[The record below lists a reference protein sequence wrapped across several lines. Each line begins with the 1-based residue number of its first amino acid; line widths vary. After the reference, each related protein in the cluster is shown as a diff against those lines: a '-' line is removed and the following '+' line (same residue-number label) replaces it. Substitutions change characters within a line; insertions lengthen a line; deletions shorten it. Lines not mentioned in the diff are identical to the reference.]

1 MKKITLFTLLVLL
14 AGLLF
19 AADGRFVYPLVHVKD
34 GDAQH
39 ITAENDQILVHNNRQ
54 LWIYTLFNPLQPR
67 MEASY
72 ISTHKVEDV
81 NLQGNSYIYVSSQE
95 AGMMLA
101 PVDSLSQYGRIYFTN
116 TLIGDKVRREGA
128 TLYIADRYRGIDI
141 INVGRG
147 GSYDF
152 LGNFSEKWGI
162 RDFDAEYPYIYAL
175 NDFGF
180 VMIDVSDLSYPIGLS
195 TYYQLS
201 DATMLVKDG
210 DYVYIG
216 AGQDLFVL
224 SVRDVDNPMMISQYR
239 LPNEIQ
245 AMKIKDKRLFLALGR
260 GGIKILD
267 ISVANQMRDINTFY
281 PPGAA
286 VDVAL
291 YDDYIFV
298 AVGKDGWVIYE
309 YR

>member
-1 MKKITLFTLLVLL
+1 MKKLTAILLLMLL
-14 AGLLF
+14 LSSLMGAES
-19 AADGRFVYPLVHVKD
+19 RFVYPVVAVPD
-34 GDAQH
+34 VDAQK
-39 ITAENDQILVHNNRQ
+39 ITAENDQVLIHNSRQ
-54 LWIYTLFNPLQPR
+54 LWVYTLFNMYRPR
-67 MEASY
+67 LETSY

-81 NLQGNSYIYVSSQE
+81 NLLGNSYIYASSQE
-95 AGMMLA
+95 AGMALS

-116 TLIGDKVRREGA
+116 TLIGDKITREGA
-128 TLYIADRYRGIDI
+128 TLYIADRYRGIDF

-180 VMIDVSDLSYPIGLS
+180 VMVDVSDFGFPIGLS

-201 DATMLVKDG
+201 DATQLIKDG
-210 DYVYIG
+210 DYVYIA

-224 SVRDVDNPMMISQYR
+224 SVRDIEKPVMLTQYR
-239 LPNEIQ
+239 LANEIQ
-245 AMKIKDKRLFLALGR
+245 AMQIKDKRLFLALGR
-260 GGIKILD
+260 GGVKILD
-267 ISVANQMRDINTFY
+267 ISAANQMRDINTFF

-286 VDVAL
+286 IDIAL
-291 YDDYIFV
+291 MDDYIFV
-298 AVGKDGWVIYE
+298 ALGKDGWVIYE